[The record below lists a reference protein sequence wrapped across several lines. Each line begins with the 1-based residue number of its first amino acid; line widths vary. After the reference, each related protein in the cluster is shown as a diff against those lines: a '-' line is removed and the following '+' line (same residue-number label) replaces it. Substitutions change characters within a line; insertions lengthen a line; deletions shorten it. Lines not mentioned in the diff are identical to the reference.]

1 MNGIN
6 KIEQGRADAAFR
18 AVKDFV
24 SENRSNK
31 KLLGEYRAHSKKIPM
46 MIKVNGLAATFAF
59 MNTKKDED
67 AHVVIGK
74 EIIAWLRTTDSDLD
88 TSLNGDDSIK
98 LNGAIEY
105 LLSTSS
111 DNYRLL
117 TNETFAYINWHRRF
131 AEGMIKE

>member
-18 AVKDFV
+18 AVKQFV
-24 SENRSNK
+24 SGNRSLK
-31 KLLGEYRAHSKKIPM
+31 EYRAYSKKIPM
-46 MIKVNGLAATFAF
+46 LVKTNGLAATFAF

-88 TSLNGDDSIK
+88 TRLNGNDSKK

-117 TNETFAYINWHRRF
+117 TSETFAYMNWHRRF